1 MPRTQSLLSLLEAGF
16 SDEELRTLLAEA
28 LLALDK
34 AGLDALCSRL
44 GEDTATTLRT
54 MLSRLDDHPGER
66 PAVSL
71 DRIGQEWEEA
81 WSAWDGIIEAS
92 GDQHGDFVEQENHW
106 EPPCLDLYAI
116 ANGLDEVA
124 GRLLPFV
131 QHASDLEEAADFDL
145 LAKVDEDLGNIG
157 AGLPEWF
164 GDVELGDVVGPRLT
178 ELVLRWEWHRG
189 SKGTTPF
196 AILDRIRRAE
206 CDSEGWTLDREALR
220 GFVSRLP
227 EAAQQEIL
235 RGLVEHGRMAHW
247 AGVLTDAHSTWFPV
261 YRELAQRWHPP
272 VYLALCRDGISSDWS
287 LAVPVLEDILAR
299 RAFAEADGVAASAL
313 DALLYLRG
321 EKRWDPW
328 DGLLVDQPG
337 IRYRSGPDEPVPR
350 FLDLLARI
358 AEGRGDTEGAEVLD
372 SQAFLLQH
380 WDRWDRVAVHLDE
393 VEDRGHARV
402 ADRFFGLWTT
412 SVARRS
418 AASGRGD
425 VAVGWVPL
433 IAASLRTGTEP
444 YDAVA
449 SLRGWIERAGANPSE
464 FRRHRS
470 ELEVLTR
477 DLGLGGTAPALLRHL
492 GTDDSRNAVSRGV
505 VLRRL
510 GCDVLV
516 PMLRQTWI
524 RFAALLVPDP
534 ADNHGSHYEEHAAW
548 LAVVR
553 ELNPAACNEVMAS
566 WHSQHARRRNLWAA
580 LTSAGLV

>member
-313 DALLYLRG
+313 DALLYLTCAARNGGTRG
-321 EKRWDPW
+321 TACSWISR
-328 DGLLVDQPG
+328 
-337 IRYRSGPDEPVPR
+337 
-350 FLDLLARI
+350 
-358 AEGRGDTEGAEVLD
+358 
-372 SQAFLLQH
+372 
-380 WDRWDRVAVHLDE
+380 
-393 VEDRGHARV
+393 
-402 ADRFFGLWTT
+402 
-412 SVARRS
+412 
-418 AASGRGD
+418 AS
-425 VAVGWVPL
+425 
-433 IAASLRTGTEP
+433 
-444 YDAVA
+444 
-449 SLRGWIERAGANPSE
+449 
-464 FRRHRS
+464 
-470 ELEVLTR
+470 
-477 DLGLGGTAPALLRHL
+477 GTAPDRMSQSPDSWTCWPASQRGGGTRRGPKCWTARPSSCSTGIDGTGLRCIS
-492 GTDDSRNAVSRGV
+492 TRSRTGA
-505 VLRRL
+505 
-510 GCDVLV
+510 
-516 PMLRQTWI
+516 T
-524 RFAALLVPDP
+524 P
-534 ADNHGSHYEEHAAW
+534 AWPIASSGSG
-548 LAVVR
+548 
-553 ELNPAACNEVMAS
+553 
-566 WHSQHARRRNLWAA
+566 RRRSPGAVLPRGAE
-580 LTSAGLV
+580 TSPSDGCR